1 MGVVV
6 QDGARVAANPGDD
19 AELEMWCWKKFCEW
33 YWNNCFVYT
42 RQDDKTD
49 FMMKLN
55 ERSGSCGE

>member
-6 QDGARVAANPGDD
+6 QDWARVAANPGDGGV
-19 AELEMWCWKKFCEW
+19 LEMWCWKKFCEW
-33 YWNNCFVYT
+33 CWNKCFVYS

-49 FMMKLN
+49 FMIKLN